1 MADRLGAEQT
11 LKNDPTSRDIRV
23 SRFFSGWSCRAG
35 MADCRAK
42 NRVSRPL
49 RKFLRRS
56 LDNVE
61 RSVMS
66 QTANSQP
73 PQIKSRIGAILR
85 ATSGNFLEQFD
96 FFLFGFY
103 ASYIAKAFFPSENE
117 TAALLNTFGV
127 FWLGALMRPVGAIVL
142 GAYIDR
148 IGRRLGLIVTLAIM
162 AAGTVIITICPTY
175 ASIGVAA
182 PVIVLIGRL
191 LQGFSAGVE
200 LGGVSVYLSEI
211 ATPGNKGFYTS
222 FQSSSQQVAIFVAA
236 IIGYALNELVTG
248 DSFAFLAGIE
258 FAKWRIPFFIGCL
271 IIPFIFFLRRTLEET
286 PEFLAMKK
294 HPSTS
299 EVFSSAAVTGKII
312 VLGMMMAVLT
322 TTTFYFV
329 TVYTPTFGK
338 SVLKLSSQD
347 ALLVTLLVAVTNFI
361 WNPVGGAVSYR
372 LGRKPVLLAIAC
384 LSLVTAYPALHWL
397 VAAPTFGKMLAVE
410 MMFSFYFGVY
420 SGTMLG
426 ALVEVVPAHVRTTCF
441 SLAFALAAGLFG
453 TFTPFASTWLID
465 HTGDKASPGFWL
477 MCAATLGI
485 VAALVIYRGGKTIAT
500 RDVVP
505 A

>member
-1 MADRLGAEQT
+1 
-11 LKNDPTSRDIRV
+11 
-23 SRFFSGWSCRAG
+23 
-35 MADCRAK
+35 
-42 NRVSRPL
+42 
-49 RKFLRRS
+49 
-56 LDNVE
+56 
-61 RSVMS
+61 MS
-66 QTANSQP
+66 QTDNSET

-148 IGRRLGLIVTLAIM
+148 IGRRKGLIVTLAIM
-162 AAGTVIITICPTY
+162 ALGTVTIAFCPTY
-175 ASIGVAA
+175 ATIGVAA
-182 PVIVLIGRL
+182 PAIVLVGRL

-200 LGGVSVYLSEI
+200 LGGVSVYLAEI
-211 ATPGNKGFYTS
+211 STPGNRGFYTS
-222 FQSSSQQVAIFVAA
+222 FQSASQQVAIFVAA
-236 IIGYALNELVTG
+236 IIGFALSEAMPAATVAAWG
-248 DSFAFLAGIE
+248 
-258 FAKWRIPFFIGCL
+258 WRIPFFIGCL

-286 PEFLAMKK
+286 PAFLAMKK

-299 EVFSSAAVTGKII
+299 EVFSSAAVNWKII

-338 SVLKLSSQD
+338 TVLKLSTQE
-347 ALLVTLLVAVTNFI
+347 ALIVTLLVAVMNFI
-361 WNPVGGAVSYR
+361 WNPVGGAVSDR
-372 LGRKPVLLAIAC
+372 IGRKPVLLTIAC
-384 LSLVTAYPALHWL
+384 LALVTAYPALNWL

-453 TFTPFASTWLID
+453 TFTPFAATWLID
-465 HTGDKASPGFWL
+465 HTGDKASPGYWL
-477 MCAATLGI
+477 MCAAALGI

>member
-1 MADRLGAEQT
+1 
-11 LKNDPTSRDIRV
+11 
-23 SRFFSGWSCRAG
+23 
-35 MADCRAK
+35 
-42 NRVSRPL
+42 
-49 RKFLRRS
+49 
-56 LDNVE
+56 
-61 RSVMS
+61 MS
-66 QTANSQP
+66 QSNNSET

-148 IGRRLGLIVTLAIM
+148 IGRRQGLIVTLAIM
-162 AAGTVIITICPTY
+162 ALGTVTIAFCPTY
-175 ASIGVAA
+175 ATIGVAA
-182 PVIVLIGRL
+182 PAIVLIGRL

-200 LGGVSVYLSEI
+200 LGGVSVYLAEI
-211 ATPGNKGFYTS
+211 STPGHRGFFTS

-236 IIGYALNELVTG
+236 IIGYALSEAMPAATVAAWG
-248 DSFAFLAGIE
+248 
-258 FAKWRIPFFIGCL
+258 WRIPFFIGCL

-286 PEFLAMKK
+286 PAFLAMKK
-294 HPSTS
+294 HPSAS
-299 EVFSSAAVTGKII
+299 EVFSSAAVNWKII

-338 SVLKLSSQD
+338 TVLKLSTQE
-347 ALLVTLLVAVTNFI
+347 ALIVTLLVAVMNFI
-361 WNPVGGAVSYR
+361 WNPVGGAVSDR
-372 LGRKPVLLAIAC
+372 LGRKPVLLTIAC
-384 LSLVTAYPALHWL
+384 LALVTAYPALNWL

-453 TFTPFASTWLID
+453 TFTPFAATWLID
-465 HTGDKASPGFWL
+465 HTGDKASPGYWL
-477 MCAATLGI
+477 MCAAALGI
-485 VAALVIYRGGKTIAT
+485 VAALTIYRGGKTIAT
-500 RDVVP
+500 RDVVRT
-505 A
+505 